1 MTTIKKERVTKM
13 ISAGIKELKSKLS
26 SYIDAVNEGEQ
37 VVITEHGR
45 EVAIII
51 PISQERKAI
60 NALVAAGIAH
70 WAGGKPKGL
79 VGIKIKGEPLS
90 KTILEE
96 RR

>member
-1 MTTIKKERVTKM
+1 M
-13 ISAGIKELKSKLS
+13 ISAGIKELKAKLS
-26 SYIDAVNEGEQ
+26 SYIDTVNKGEQ

-51 PISQERKAI
+51 PISKERRAI
-60 NALVAAGIAH
+60 NSLVDAGTAH

-79 VGIKIKGEPLS
+79 VGIKIKGRPLS
-90 KTILEE
+90 EAILEE